1 MRAQQSK
8 LSAASS
14 QVARDAGSSSAETRR
29 LQELRT
35 ATRSGAA
42 PEEGVRAATV
52 AKHSAPSGQQ
62 KGGGPRQQQGAMA
75 SSSGVRPPAFKGAPC
90 YDEKT
95 VAIAKMMAKAFG
107 IPAFKVDP
115 EEAAMVTL
123 RHRSE
128 LRDAALKKLLS
139 VVPVDTE
146 IVIADTHGGVGGD
159 SLAFWEMLRSM
170 SRNGQILITQPVEE
184 GGRTDRL
191 LHNLAAYK
199 KAASGPGAR
208 VEVTLKRMCF
218 EKMVADKLDPASG
231 LVVHLLYVDPPWE
244 LPTGFVSGKQYGSAA
259 KPSPVTMSLIRRIA
273 TDVFEPLEK
282 KKALPPWYVCLKV
295 PTPFVEFSL
304 ALKEESR
311 FMRDYELFREIPSL
325 NRHGQPVY
333 YTLVFKH
340 IEVCLR
346 R

>member
-1 MRAQQSK
+1 
-8 LSAASS
+8 
-14 QVARDAGSSSAETRR
+14 
-29 LQELRT
+29 
-35 ATRSGAA
+35 
-42 PEEGVRAATV
+42 
-52 AKHSAPSGQQ
+52 
-62 KGGGPRQQQGAMA
+62 
-75 SSSGVRPPAFKGAPC
+75 
-90 YDEKT
+90 
-95 VAIAKMMAKAFG
+95 
-107 IPAFKVDP
+107 
-115 EEAAMVTL
+115 
-123 RHRSE
+123 
-128 LRDAALKKLLS
+128 
-139 VVPVDTE
+139 
-146 IVIADTHGGVGGD
+146 
-159 SLAFWEMLRSM
+159 
-170 SRNGQILITQPVEE
+170 
-184 GGRTDRL
+184 
-191 LHNLAAYK
+191 
-199 KAASGPGAR
+199 
-208 VEVTLKRMCF
+208 
-218 EKMVADKLDPASG
+218 MVADKLDPASG